1 VYQLLVTFGTVGVV
15 SVGHPTTIGVSI
27 PIPSPH
33 GEFLQE
39 QRAGFGDSA
48 AWQIPAHITLL
59 PPTVVDDG
67 TYAAFREHCAKVAA
81 THTPFRVV
89 LRGTGTFRPVS
100 DVVFI
105 QVAQGV
111 SACEGLE
118 ADLRSGP
125 VERDLEFYYH
135 PHVTIAHNVPRDALN
150 RAFESLAD
158 YGVAFRVGSYL
169 LYELGADDVWRPVH
183 EFELSG
189 G

>member
-1 VYQLLVTFGTVGVV
+1 M

-39 QRAGFGDSA
+39 RRAGFGDLS

-59 PPTVVDDG
+59 PPTEVDDDL
-67 TYAAFREHCAKVAA
+67 YAAFREHCAKVAA
-81 THTPFRVV
+81 AHAPFRVV

-118 ADLRSGP
+118 ANLRSGP
-125 VERDLEFYYH
+125 VERELDFNYH
-135 PHVTIAHNVPRDALN
+135 PHVTIAHNVPLEALN
-150 RAFESLAD
+150 RAFDELAD
-158 YGVAFRVGSYL
+158 FSVAFPATAYY
-169 LYELGADDVWRPVH
+169 LYELGADDVWRPVY